1 MEGIYKELYSFLSS
15 ENVEEMKMPSFQEWL
30 KWYLDNNLVK
40 IERNELGQIIK
51 AVFIRRL
58 NTNDIIDFPEYL
70 HPDIPNVDKIT
81 KFYIDRPDGN
91 VYYCELLVDKTEN
104 IDDLKIEN
112 LNFAF
117 LWAKERFHIDSVNP
131 NDLLFYYKK
140 GQKVRINLR
149 EIQGLIN
156 KILNYQG

>member
-40 IERNELGQIIK
+40 IERNELNQIIK

-58 NTNDIIDFPEYL
+58 NTNDITDFPEYL
-70 HPDIPNVDKIT
+70 HPDIPNIDKIT

-117 LWAKERFHIDSVNP
+117 LWAKERFQIVTINP
-131 NDLLFYYKK
+131 SDLLFYYKK
-140 GQKVRINLR
+140 GQKVRINLKDM
-149 EIQGLIN
+149 QGLIN